1 MRVVLDTNVL
11 VSGLLSSNGAPGRI
25 LDAWRAGH
33 FELVVGDALI
43 DEFKRVCAYPKLA
56 PYLTPADVG
65 TLINRLRA
73 AECWLSDLPRVQ
85 VSEDADDDFLLAMAQ
100 ASGADYLVTGDHAGL
115 LAIGHIGRTQIVT
128 AAIFVSLIE

>member
-11 VSGLLSSNGAPGRI
+11 ISGLLSSKGAPARI

-33 FELVVGDALI
+33 FELVVGDALVE
-43 DEFKRVCAYPKLA
+43 EFKRVCAYPKLA
-56 PYLTPADVG
+56 PYLTVADVG

-73 AECWLSDLPRVQ
+73 AECWLSALPLVRV
-85 VSEDADDDFLLAMAQ
+85 SKDADDDFLLAMAQ
-100 ASGADYLVTGDHAGL
+100 ASKADYLVTGDYAGL

-128 AAIFVSLIE
+128 AAKFVSVIK

>member
-11 VSGLLSSNGAPGRI
+11 ISGLLSSKGAPGRI
-25 LDAWRAGH
+25 LDAWRVGH

-56 PYLTPADVG
+56 PYLTSADVG

-73 AECWLSDLPRVQ
+73 AECWLSALPRVR
-85 VSEDADDDFLLAMAQ
+85 VSTDADDNFLLAMAQ
-100 ASGADYLVTGDHAGL
+100 ASRADYLVTGDHAGL